1 MNDSTAKTRARRAT
15 TKTGC
20 AVEATIS
27 VIGGIWKPVILFHLL
42 EGKMRFNAICRLTPA
57 ATPRMITLQLRE
69 LEADGIISRTIYPEV
84 PPKVEYELTELGF
97 SLEPLLVAMC
107 GWGERLRSCM
117 ALPATQEIADPDSRS
132 RFWRLVLF
140 ARPRR
145 QVSHVSLRGHDLRA
159 CRCGFTPTSWCRQLY
174 AQPVLRLERM

>member
-1 MNDSTAKTRARRAT
+1 MNDSTPKTRARRAA

-27 VIGGIWKPVILFHLL
+27 VVGGIWKPVILFHLL
-42 EGKMRFNAICRLTPA
+42 DGKLRFNAICRLTPA

-97 SLEPLLVAMC
+97 SLEPLLLAMC
-107 GWGERLRSCM
+107 GWGERL
-117 ALPATQEIADPDSRS
+117 QESHGITCDTGKC
-132 RFWRLVLF
+132 
-140 ARPRR
+140 RPRSPK
-145 QVSHVSLRGHDLRA
+145 QVLEAGPDRW
-159 CRCGFTPTSWCRQLY
+159 TSVTDEPPLIE
-174 AQPVLRLERM
+174 AP

>member
-1 MNDSTAKTRARRAT
+1 MNDSAPTKRTRRAA

-42 EGKMRFNAICRLTPA
+42 DGKMRFNAICRLTPA

-107 GWGERLRSCM
+107 GWGERLQ
-117 ALPATQEIADPDSRS
+117 ALHGIICDTGNCKPRGRAAPTDEAI
-132 RFWRLVLF
+132 LT
-140 ARPRR
+140 ARP
-145 QVSHVSLRGHDLRA
+145 
-159 CRCGFTPTSWCRQLY
+159 
-174 AQPVLRLERM
+174 